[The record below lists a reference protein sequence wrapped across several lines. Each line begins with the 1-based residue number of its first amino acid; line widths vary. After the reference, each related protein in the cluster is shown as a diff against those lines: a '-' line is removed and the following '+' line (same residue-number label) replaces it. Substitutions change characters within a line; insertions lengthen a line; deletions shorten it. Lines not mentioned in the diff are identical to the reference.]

1 MLIISV
7 VKINKMG
14 FKIKPSYNKNDMNI
28 PVYHMNLDDGSVG
41 KSNHGGIVVGMN
53 LDPVMEKAV
62 VKHETVHQL
71 DEDLDYDKDFFYY
84 KDKSYKRGPNLDE
97 SKRSLPWEQES
108 YPASD
113 KVLQGYRGNNKM
125 AQNFQKKG
133 LITYNGEEEII

>member
-1 MLIISV
+1 
-7 VKINKMG
+7 MG
-14 FKIKPSYNKNDMNI
+14 FKLKPSYNKNDMNI
-28 PVYHMNLDDGSVG
+28 PVYH
-41 KSNHGGIVVGMN
+41 MN

-84 KDKSYKRGPNLDE
+84 KDKSYKRGPSLDE

-113 KVLQGYRGNNKM
+113 KVLQGYRGNSKM